1 MGNETQK
8 NEFSYAENDSATP
21 CCKINQQN
29 VQFLHWVVTSFNF
42 KYFVPKFKTVFIN
55 YSPQTSFVNNVLQIC
70 LIMLNVIIYRGH
82 YFYFTVSHRCWC
94 WEKTM
99 EIKDYLLWNCEVK
112 INKGWNFQKLAEV
125 IETLRHRD
133 II

>member
-55 YSPQTSFVNNVLQIC
+55 YSPQTSFVNNVLQ
-70 LIMLNVIIYRGH
+70 MFNNVECYYIQRSLLLFYCFPQVLVLRKNDGNQGLLALELRGQ
-82 YFYFTVSHRCWC
+82 
-94 WEKTM
+94 
-99 EIKDYLLWNCEVK
+99 N
-112 INKGWNFQKLAEV
+112 Q
-125 IETLRHRD
+125 
-133 II
+133 